1 MIKNK
6 RSLNQTILLIFA
18 PLLIIIGVAGML
30 IPADKSLTSGAI
42 PYDIFHIFF
51 GVIGIIILLAKTER
65 GAIIFNIGFGLI
77 DLYQAVASYF
87 NLFPKQFFLWTGV
100 DDILHI
106 VIGLIL
112 VIVGIYGFTKP
123 NYSNQQ

>member
-1 MIKNK
+1 MNTTK
-6 RSLNQTILLIFA
+6 RSLNQIVLLIFA
-18 PLLIIIGVAGML
+18 PILIIIGIAGL
-30 IPADKSLTSGAI
+30 VIPADKSLTSGAI
-42 PYDIFHIFF
+42 PYDIFHICF
-51 GVIGIIILLAKTER
+51 GIIGVIILLAKSAR

-87 NLFPKQFFLWTGV
+87 NLFPESFFLWTGV

-112 VIVGIYGFTKP
+112 VIVGIYGSI
-123 NYSNQQ
+123 NRRSRD

>member
-1 MIKNK
+1 MNTTK
-6 RSLNQTILLIFA
+6 RSLNQIVLLIFA
-18 PLLIIIGVAGML
+18 PLLIIIGIAGL
-30 IPADKSLTSGAI
+30 VITADKSLTSGAI
-42 PYDIFHIFF
+42 PYDIFHICF
-51 GVIGIIILLAKTER
+51 GIVGVIILLAKSVR

-87 NLFPKQFFLWTGV
+87 NLFPKSFFLWTGV

-112 VIVGIYGFTKP
+112 VIAGVYGLINLKKE
-123 NYSNQQ
+123 

>member
-1 MIKNK
+1 MNTNK
-6 RSLNQTILLIFA
+6 RSLNQTVLLIFA
-18 PLLIIIGVAGML
+18 PLLIIVGIAGL
-30 IPADKSLTSGAI
+30 VIPADKSLTSGAI

-51 GVIGIIILLAKTER
+51 GIVGVIILLAKSER
-65 GAIIFNIGFGLI
+65 RAIIFNIGFGLI

-112 VIVGIYGFTKP
+112 VIVGLYGVLKDVSKT
-123 NYSNQQ
+123 

>member
-1 MIKNK
+1 MNTAK
-6 RSLNQTILLIFA
+6 RSLNQIVLLIFA
-18 PLLIIIGVAGML
+18 PLLIIVGIAGL
-30 IPADKSLTSGAI
+30 VIPADKSLTSGAI
-42 PYDIFHIFF
+42 PYDIFHICF
-51 GVIGIIILLAKTER
+51 GIVGVIILLAKSVR

-87 NLFPKQFFLWTGV
+87 NLFPKSFFLWTGV

-112 VIVGIYGFTKP
+112 VIVGLYGELKGGS
-123 NYSNQQ
+123 SNK

>member
-1 MIKNK
+1 MNTTK
-6 RSLNQTILLIFA
+6 RSLNQIVLLIFA
-18 PLLIIIGVAGML
+18 PLLIIVGIAGL
-30 IPADKSLTSGAI
+30 VIPADKSLTSGAI
-42 PYDIFHIFF
+42 PYDIFHICF
-51 GVIGIIILLAKTER
+51 GIVGVIILLAKSVR

-87 NLFPKQFFLWTGV
+87 NLFPKSFFLWTGV

-112 VIVGIYGFTKP
+112 VIVGLYGLINRRFRD
-123 NYSNQQ
+123 

>member
-1 MIKNK
+1 MNTTK
-6 RSLNQTILLIFA
+6 RSLNQTVLLIFA
-18 PLLIIIGVAGML
+18 PLLIIVGIAGL
-30 IPADKSLTSGAI
+30 VIPADKSLTSGAI
-42 PYDIFHIFF
+42 PYDIFHICF
-51 GVIGIIILLAKTER
+51 GIVGVIILLAKSVR

-87 NLFPKQFFLWTGV
+87 NLFPKSFFLWTGV

-112 VIVGIYGFTKP
+112 VIVGLYGELKGGS
-123 NYSNQQ
+123 SNK

>member
-1 MIKNK
+1 MNTTK
-6 RSLNQTILLIFA
+6 RSLNQIVLLIFA
-18 PLLIIIGVAGML
+18 PLLIIVGIAGL
-30 IPADKSLTSGAI
+30 VIPADKSLTSGAI
-42 PYDIFHIFF
+42 PYDIFHICF
-51 GVIGIIILLAKTER
+51 GIVGVIILLAKSTR

-87 NLFPKQFFLWTGV
+87 NLFPKSFFLWTGV

-112 VIVGIYGFTKP
+112 VIVGLYGLINRRFRD
-123 NYSNQQ
+123 

>member
-1 MIKNK
+1 MTTNK
-6 RSLNQTILLIFA
+6 RSLNQIVLLIFA
-18 PLLIIIGVAGML
+18 PLLIIVGIAGL
-30 IPADKSLTSGAI
+30 AIPADKSLTSGAI
-42 PYDIFHIFF
+42 PYDIFHICF
-51 GVIGIIILLAKTER
+51 GIVGVIILLAKSVR

-87 NLFPKQFFLWTGV
+87 NLFPKSFFLWTGV

-112 VIVGIYGFTKP
+112 VIVGLYGLINRRFRD
-123 NYSNQQ
+123 